1 MKKNSNKST
10 IKKQDPNNGVTTKW
24 ILDLSKS
31 IWNNSWVHTTQLS
44 SDGMDELYICFKDI
58 NGDEWMAKVL
68 ENEIVELS
76 IEIKWGDDEPFLEP
90 YGNVKFKDFMKYL
103 NSLPVTGHKYFSSV
117 EIK

>member
-1 MKKNSNKST
+1 MKKKIAKST
-10 IKKQDPNNGVTTKW
+10 TKKPHPNNGVTTKW

-31 IWNNSWVHTTQLS
+31 IWSNSWVHTTQLS
-44 SDGMDELYICFKDI
+44 SDDIDMLYICFKDI
-58 NGDEWMAKVL
+58 NGDEWMAKVY

-76 IEIKWGDDEPFLEP
+76 MEVKWGDDEPFFES

-103 NSLPVTGHKYFSSV
+103 NSLPITAHKFFSSV